1 MKEVLGFIETKKQ
14 ELGQTQF
21 MKFLQ
26 DKSVDPRQR
35 LAWAPAFAPF
45 AMIFKDFNSMVLRK
59 EPADSKLQEMI
70 NQHSYEDGYHW
81 VWFLQDMKLMGYNS
95 SINYV
100 DTLKFLWSE
109 ENIKVRQ
116 MAYNLFAICAL
127 EEDIIMK
134 LVVIESIEAT
144 GNVALFEISQ
154 VAKELKEITKQH
166 HPYFGA
172 SHFAKETGHIQADMD
187 SVEHFI
193 HNIQLTKAQKEKAL
207 TLVEKVFA
215 DFTES
220 MNEML
225 IFAEKHA
232 YDKPFIKIGSTK
244 QLKNSINSTE
254 KEENLNSNVY
264 SLTP

>member
-1 MKEVLGFIETKKQ
+1 MIRSNSIILDEFDTYPIPLSPQSKDRVI
-14 ELGQTQF
+14 
-21 MKFLQ
+21 
-26 DKSVDPRQR
+26 KSP
-35 LAWAPAFAPF
+35 
-45 AMIFKDFNSMVLRK
+45 NT
-59 EPADSKLQEMI
+59 
-70 NQHSYEDGYHW
+70 N
-81 VWFLQDMKLMGYNS
+81 
-95 SINYV
+95 
-100 DTLKFLWSE
+100 
-109 ENIKVRQ
+109 
-116 MAYNLFAICAL
+116 
-127 EEDIIMK
+127 
-134 LVVIESIEAT
+134 
-144 GNVALFEISQ
+144 
-154 VAKELKEITKQH
+154 
-166 HPYFGA
+166 
-172 SHFAKETGHIQADMD
+172 
-187 SVEHFI
+187 I